1 MKKLAPVTVY
11 YIRKLLRKH
20 QGNLKSIV
28 VDGACLAANPE
39 ADLNAVLES
48 LYLDDE
54 DVAAEMNHLE
64 TLIMSHQM
72 IGEIGPAGQ
81 LQKVET
87 EIFWVLGLKQI
98 DPNYEPDESGPISG
112 FRMPSLQLLEMFP
125 A

>member
-48 LYLDDE
+48 LYLDE
-54 DVAAEMNHLE
+54 EEVAEEVAHLE
-64 TLIMSHQM
+64 TLVMSHQM
-72 IGEIGPAGQ
+72 IGEKGAMGQ
-81 LQKVET
+81 LQRVET

-98 DPNYEPDESGPISG
+98 NPSSEQSNSGTMVGMAMAAFSY
-112 FRMPSLQLLEMFP
+112 
-125 A
+125 

>member
-48 LYLDDE
+48 LYLDEE
-54 DVAAEMNHLE
+54 DVAEEVAHLE
-64 TLIMSHQM
+64 TLVISHQM
-72 IGEIGPAGQ
+72 IGENGPRGQ
-81 LQKVET
+81 FKKVET
-87 EIFWVLGLKQI
+87 EIFWILGLKQI
-98 DPNYEPDESGPISG
+98 DPDFEPDDSGPVSG
-112 FRMPSLQLLEMFP
+112 FFRTPTYSYS